1 MSHRSITDVVV
12 HVVWSTLERRSIL
25 DASHDAILAWVL
37 AEKARVMGSR
47 LLGCGFASDHA
58 HVAVTL
64 DPKVR
69 LADLIQRLKGASA
82 YELSRSDTWPTP
94 LRWQAGYWAEAPR
107 IGRAQPLRR
116 RSIFFSRSSSWIMWV
131 WREWASSRFLA
142 ALWTSGTRVCSVT
155 AIWCESISA

>member
-12 HVVWSTLERRSIL
+12 HVVWSTLERRPIL

-37 AEKARVMGSR
+37 AEKARAMGSR

-94 LRWQAGYWAEAPR
+94 LRWQAGYWAE
-107 IGRAQPLRR
+107 
-116 RSIFFSRSSSWIMWV
+116 
-131 WREWASSRFLA
+131 
-142 ALWTSGTRVCSVT
+142 
-155 AIWCESISA
+155 SISPSSVGRLLEYVSAQRTKHEDVGLAERWMAVRGER